1 MTSIILMAIVAIVLI
16 VAVTPF
22 TVMVGAKMVN
32 AKNQTFTDAF
42 MASLLIFFFAAIQTG
57 IFYIT
62 GLNQYEWLDL
72 LLSLFIDGY
81 ILSKTLVASYLK
93 GVVIFLISGF
103 LSLIIIA
110 ILAFGLIFSGLIDM
124 DIENLSSFTKQEEQE
139 QQEEVQSIDLDQLD
153 SNSELDST
161 D

>member
-1 MTSIILMAIVAIVLI
+1 MTSIILIAIAAIVLI

-42 MASLLIFFFAAIQTG
+42 MASLLIFFFATVQAG
-57 IFYIT
+57 VFYIT

-93 GVVIFLISGF
+93 GIVIFLISGF

-110 ILAFGLIFSGLIDM
+110 ILAFGLIFSGLLDM

-139 QQEEVQSIDLDQLD
+139 EEVQSIDLDQLD